1 MFLFKNGL
9 IEFVFGRV
17 PVCGGLIIA
26 DRRGQVI
33 EWVNRPSGFEVLLRL
48 RPGCEFFIGGHPGFV
63 GIALSRLAVGV
74 HHDDRGKTGPV
85 KVAVGSEVVAMEGVE
100 LRRPRL
106 GDVDVAPLFPNDRP
120 VFTFH

>member
-1 MFLFKNGL
+1 MFLFKDGL
-9 IEFVFGRV
+9 IEFVFG
-17 PVCGGLIIA
+17 GFIIA
-26 DRRGQVI
+26 DRRGHGI
-33 EWVNRPSGFEVLLRL
+33 EWLKRPSGFEVLFGP
-48 RPGCEFFIGGHPGFV
+48 RPGCKFFIGSHPGFV
-63 GIALSRLAVGV
+63 GITLSRLAVGV
-74 HHDDRGKTGPV
+74 RHDDRGKTGPV